1 MNWDTTDYVIATT
14 LLTSCALVTW
24 LITRNARSL
33 WHILAG
39 TLAALGGLLLV
50 WMQLAVGLVGS
61 GEHPIN
67 QAMGLVLA
75 AGGIGATLSRFR
87 ASGMRTTMLAVAGT
101 QMSLGALGFILLTP
115 DMFSDVFLVTTFFA
129 GIWTG
134 SAFLFHLAYRKEQ
147 RA

>member
-1 MNWDTTDYVIATT
+1 MNWDHFDYLAAGALLSGVGGVI
-14 LLTSCALVTW
+14 W
-24 LITRNARSL
+24 LITRNASSL

-39 TLAALGGLLLV
+39 TLAALGALLLI
-50 WMQLAVGLVGS
+50 WIQLAVGLIGS

-67 QAMGLVLA
+67 QALGLVLA
-75 AGGIGATLSRFR
+75 TGAIGAVLSRFR

-101 QMSLGALGFILLTP
+101 QMTIGALGFILLTP

-134 SAFLFHLAYRKEQ
+134 SAFLFHLACRKEQ

>member
-1 MNWDTTDYVIATT
+1 MNWDTTDYVIATA
-14 LLTSCALVTW
+14 LFASCALVTW
-24 LITRNARSL
+24 LITRNARSH

-39 TLAALGGLLLV
+39 TLAALGALVLV
-50 WMQLAVGLVGS
+50 WMQLAVGLIGS

-67 QAMGLVLA
+67 QAMTLVLA
-75 AGGIGATLSRFR
+75 AGAIGSALSRFR

-101 QMSLGALGFILLTP
+101 QMTLGALGFILATP
-115 DMFSDVFLVTTFFA
+115 DLFSDVFLVTTFFA

-134 SAFLFHLAYRKEQ
+134 SAFLFHLAYRREQ